1 MPIIKAPTSLRPA
14 RFRAKNPAKGFT
26 LLEVLVALVIFSVG
40 LLGLAGIQA
49 VSLQNN
55 GIAYSQTVAMQSA
68 YDMAD
73 ILRASANFD
82 NNIDNTFDN
91 ISSTLGS
98 EPTSC
103 AQSGGTVPTC
113 TTTQMASH
121 QVYFWKYHLSQNL
134 PLGRGTVERNG
145 DIYTITIMWDEARTG
160 ATGED
165 CGDDPEVD
173 LKCYTLDIQI

>member
-1 MPIIKAPTSLRPA
+1 MMIKSQPTRLKTTPA
-14 RFRAKNPAKGFT
+14 VAGQSAGFT

-55 GIAYSQTVAMQSA
+55 NLAYMQTVAMQSA

-73 ILRASANFD
+73 ILRASADFD
-82 NNIDNTFDN
+82 NTIHNKFD
-91 ISSTLGS
+91 SVDSALGS
-98 EPTSC
+98 EPDSC
-103 AQSGGTVPTC
+103 AGSDCTVS
-113 TTTQMASH
+113 QMAAYEI
-121 QVYFWKYHLSQNL
+121 YFWKYHLSEKL
-134 PLGRGTVERNG
+134 PSGRGTVDRNG

-165 CGDDPEVD
+165 CSGDPEVD
-173 LKCYTLDIQI
+173 LKCYSLNLQI